1 MVVILLG
8 YMTSGKSTI
17 GKLLAKKL
25 NYVFLDLDTYIEE
38 KANTTIPNIFANKGE
53 IYFRKLESINLQ
65 EVISSRKNTVL
76 SLGGGTP
83 CYANNMEVILNTN
96 NSISVYLKVS
106 LNELV
111 NRLEKEK
118 QQRPLVSHLKTKG
131 EMLEFVGKHLF
142 ERSNYYNQA
151 NIVIDTDNKS
161 KEKIIEDIILQLF

>member
-1 MVVILLG
+1 
-8 YMTSGKSTI
+8 MTSGKSTI

-38 KANTTIPNIFANKGE
+38 KANMTIPNIFANKGE

-65 EVISSRKNTVL
+65 EVISSSKNTVL

-83 CYANNMEVILNTN
+83 CYANNMEVILNAN
-96 NSISVYLKVS
+96 NSISVYLNVS

-161 KEKIIEDIILQLF
+161 KEKIIENIILQLF